1 MENDATGAG
10 VLHGGLF
17 STAEIKILICYILSA
32 IDEPVPVSEL
42 ANLLH
47 YEGIA
52 NGFEVSDAVV
62 NLSNNGQIAQA
73 DEKADT
79 YIITASGKEIAR
91 ELSTSLSMTVKNRAF
106 AATLKMLT
114 RYKNA
119 RDTHFEVTHENGRIY
134 LSCSAIDDGVPFIT
148 VKMLLS
154 DEGQA
159 GYIKERFLE
168 NPSSIFSKLIEMLT
182 K

>member
-1 MENDATGAG
+1 MENDASGAG

-32 IDEPVPVSEL
+32 VGEPVPVTEL

-62 NLSNNGQIAQA
+62 NLQKNGQIIAADSENATYVITDAGKKIA
-73 DEKADT
+73 DELK
-79 YIITASGKEIAR
+79 
-91 ELSTSLSMTVKNRAF
+91 TSLSITVKERAF
-106 AATLKMLT
+106 AATLKMMA

-119 RDTHFEVTHENGRIY
+119 KDTLFEITHENGRTY
-134 LSCSAIDDGVPFIT
+134 LSCSAIDGNMPFIT
-148 VKMLLS
+148 VKMLLA
-154 DEGQA
+154 DEMQA
-159 GYIKERFLE
+159 GYIKEKFLE
-168 NPSSIFSKLIEMLT
+168 KPAAVFSKIIEMLT